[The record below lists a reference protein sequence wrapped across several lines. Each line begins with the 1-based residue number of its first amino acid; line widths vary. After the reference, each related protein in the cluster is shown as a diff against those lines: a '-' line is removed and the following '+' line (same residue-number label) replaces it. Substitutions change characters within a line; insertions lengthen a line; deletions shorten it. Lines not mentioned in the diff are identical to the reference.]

1 MGHLAVAH
9 KGLGEGVGGE
19 DIFGLE
25 ELHRE
30 VVGARHREAEG
41 QLVVD
46 GGCGQ
51 LAVLEVIRAVQHI
64 VGDHVADLAL
74 GAVGVDPVGNGL
86 DLRQILAVIDQ
97 LVQPDELLGDCQR
110 EVIHQKARQGNGGQ
124 GRAAHRGGKH
134 EGEHPEHDL
143 CRPEA
148 VDALGQRRCAQQK
161 QEKPPREEQQH
172 LVGAGV
178 LDAGEQQHAQQ
189 DLQPGKAGQ
198 RGHFALFQAEPQ
210 PHAHEHKVHQTH
222 APELQA
228 DLGCKAAAVIV
239 GIALGVAVSEDAAD
253 HRPQQ
258 DQHGHHAHQAEQ
270 HEVAHLQKRLL
281 FLPGAGN
288 ARAAYQHQH
297 RVGKVVAHHKI

>member
-1 MGHLAVAH
+1 M
-9 KGLGEGVGGE
+9 
-19 DIFGLE
+19 
-25 ELHRE
+25 
-30 VVGARHREAEG
+30 GARHRETEG

-46 GGCGQ
+46 GHFGQ
-51 LAVLEVIRAVQHI
+51 KAVLEVIRAVQHI
-64 VGDHVADLAL
+64 VGDHVAELAL

-86 DLRQILAVIDQ
+86 DLRQILAVVDQ
-97 LVQPDELLGDCQR
+97 LVQPDELRCCLEG
-110 EVIHQKARQGNGGQ
+110 EVIHQKARHRYNGQ
-124 GRAAHRGGKH
+124 RRAAHRDGKH
-134 EGEHPEHDL
+134 QREHPVEKL
-143 CRPEA
+143 EVP
-148 VDALGQRRCAQQK
+148 VLLDALHQRRCAQQK

-178 LDAGEQQHAQQ
+178 LDAGEQQHAQK

-222 APELQA
+222 AEEMQR
-228 DLGCKAAAVIV
+228 DLGHKAAAVIV

-281 FLPGAGN
+281 FLPCPGS